1 MLKQEFNSSIRL
13 MQVTIKDKTREI
25 KVTSITLSYDI
36 DDIKEDKLKMFFCYN
51 CQNPV
56 AQYQGE
62 VLSILPG
69 ATPIRLPIIVKC
81 PHCKHL
87 YSFNAIV

>member
-1 MLKQEFNSSIRL
+1 MLVI
-13 MQVTIKDKTREI
+13 IKDVKKEI
-25 KVTSITLSYDI
+25 KVTNVTLSYDI
-36 DDIKEDKLKMFFCYN
+36 DDIAEDKLKMFFCMQ

-62 VLSILPG
+62 VLSIMPG
-69 ATPIRLPIIVKC
+69 ATPVRLPIIIKC

-87 YSFNAIV
+87 YRFNAII

>member
-1 MLKQEFNSSIRL
+1 ML
-13 MQVTIKDKTREI
+13 VTIKNIPKEI
-25 KVTSITLSYDI
+25 KVTNVTLSYDI

-62 VLSILPG
+62 VLSIMPG
-69 ATPIRLPIIVKC
+69 ATPVRLPIIVKC
-81 PHCKHL
+81 PHCKKL
-87 YSFNAIV
+87 YRFNAII